1 MSDSRL
7 VDRGIMVPKLLP
19 VVKMRGDGSKRQVD
33 MFFEVERLEN
43 DLSSLVAIENKLEAG
58 SHGDI
63 LDLPDVFYLVRFDI
77 FMPCAYIEGRHQGH
91 QATVMSE
98 TETPLYLA

>member
-1 MSDSRL
+1 
-7 VDRGIMVPKLLP
+7 MVPKLLP
-19 VVKMRGDGSKRQVD
+19 VVKMRGDRSKRQVD

-43 DLSSLVAIENKLEAG
+43 DFSRLVAIENKLEAG

-77 FMPCAYIEGRHQGH
+77 FMPCAYI
-91 QATVMSE
+91 
-98 TETPLYLA
+98 